1 MLLRGSSFA
10 SATGGAQTGH
20 RAAVSYPGLVGHTD
34 HAQASGEKFFDEIIF
49 FVIECG
55 AAEMADRSRVI
66 DCCPVLPSDEGA
78 LTRLPGAFCYHVHRA
93 IQRNFRPLFRARRA
107 IFYFRLA
114 LRMSEQL
121 IRRRTLWAKIPL
133 ANGTFRVA
141 LDRNQLPIFVI
152 NQLSTTHAAIWT
164 NRARH
169 FRSVDTSMHCTG
181 LIGH

>member
-1 MLLRGSSFA
+1 
-10 SATGGAQTGH
+10 
-20 RAAVSYPGLVGHTD
+20 
-34 HAQASGEKFFDEIIF
+34 
-49 FVIECG
+49 
-55 AAEMADRSRVI
+55 MADRSRVI

-78 LTRLPGAFCYHVHRA
+78 LTRLPGAFCHHVHRA

-107 IFYFRLA
+107 ISYFRLA

-181 LIGH
+181 LIGHRLQPRTVLAFTNLPQQWPFRQQLKHPRHLNRFRLG